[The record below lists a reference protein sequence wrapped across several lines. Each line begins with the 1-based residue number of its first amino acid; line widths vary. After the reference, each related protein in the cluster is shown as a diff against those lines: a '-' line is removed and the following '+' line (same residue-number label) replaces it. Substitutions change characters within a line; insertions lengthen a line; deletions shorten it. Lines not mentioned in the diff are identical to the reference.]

1 MLVLLVLAACFKAKP
16 PPKKVEPPPPPD
28 PAQEVR
34 ELVKTIYTTLETGD
48 PDPVKPL
55 LAADIMVFGL
65 APSDTYAQ
73 RDPVINLARQELLSI
88 GLGTETMKVRSSR
101 IDVGVGA
108 SGQSA
113 WFWDLPRVD
122 YEKKG
127 KTTSWLVRV
136 SGHAVKS
143 ETGWVVD
150 AVHVSLGV
158 PDEKVY
164 APDAAKKYLP
174 PADVLAERGPDSDE
188 LVGLSR
194 RILDDVAVKVERL
207 SDRPEVA
214 LIGTSPIELLEGGK
228 AIKDLVK
235 PQLAELKKAVFTY
248 KVDGPIRSRLAPAKD
263 TAWVAATVILR
274 TGTGKKQ
281 QTLPPFRVL
290 WVFTEEK
297 GLWNLV
303 SEHQSLALKQEMRGP
318 TSEEALAEFEKLDDL
333 RRARNTKTSHDAG
346 IELADAGSPADK
358 ASSSKSTGP
367 QPSSG
372 KASGGRVIA
381 ASDGGF
387 GTFD

>member
-1 MLVLLVLAACFKAKP
+1 MLVAACFKAKP

-34 ELVKTIYTTLETGD
+34 ELVKSVYSTLETGD
-48 PDPVKPL
+48 PDPAKPL
-55 LAADIMVFGL
+55 LAPDVMVFGL

-88 GLGTETMKVRSSR
+88 GLGTETMHVRSSR
-101 IDVGVGA
+101 VDVGVGA

-127 KTTSWLVRV
+127 KTTSWLARV
-136 SGHAVKS
+136 SGHAVKT
-143 ETGWVVD
+143 EGGWIID
-150 AVHVSLGV
+150 AVHLSLGV

-174 PADVLAERGPDSDE
+174 PGDVLAERGPDSDE

-194 RILDDVAVKVERL
+194 RILDDIGVKVERL
-207 SDRPEVA
+207 SERSEVA
-214 LIGTSPIELLEGGK
+214 LIGTSPTELLEGGK

-235 PQLAELKKAVFTY
+235 PQLAELKKAAFNY
-248 KVDGPIRSRLAPAKD
+248 KVDGPIRSRLSPSKD
-263 TAWVAATVILR
+263 TGWVAATVVLR

-290 WVFTEEK
+290 WVFAEEK

-303 SEHQSLALKQEMRGP
+303 TEHQSLALKQELRGP
-318 TSEEALAEFEKLDDL
+318 TSEEALAEYDKLDAI
-333 RRARNTKTSHDAG
+333 RTARNAKPAARDAG
-346 IELADAGSPADK
+346 VAVPVSDAGAAQPDPKRAPTPTPPGSTKPA
-358 ASSSKSTGP
+358 
-367 QPSSG
+367 
-372 KASGGRVIA
+372 GGRVIA
-381 ASDGGF
+381 ANDGGF

>member
-1 MLVLLVLAACFKAKP
+1 MLLVAAACFKAKP

-34 ELVKTIYTTLETGD
+34 ELVTSLYSILEAGD
-48 PDPVKPL
+48 PDPAKPL
-55 LAADIMVFGL
+55 VAPDVMVFGL

-73 RDPVINLARQELLSI
+73 RDPVINLARQELLSL
-88 GLGTETMKVRSSR
+88 GLGTETMHVRSSR

-113 WFWDLPRVD
+113 WFWDLPRVE

-127 KTTSWLVRV
+127 KISTWLARV
-136 SGHAVKS
+136 SGHAVKTES
-143 ETGWVVD
+143 GWVVD
-150 AVHVSLGV
+150 AVHLSLGV

-194 RILDDVAVKVERL
+194 RLLDDIAVKVERL

-214 LIGTSPIELLEGGK
+214 LIGTSPTELLEGGQ
-228 AIKDLVK
+228 AIKELVK
-235 PQLAELKKAVFTY
+235 PQLAELKKAAFNY
-248 KVDGPIRSRLAPAKD
+248 KVDGPIRSRLAPSKD
-263 TAWVAATVILR
+263 TGWVAATVVLR

-290 WVFTEEK
+290 WVFAEEK

-303 SEHQSLALKQEMRGP
+303 SEHQSLALKQELRGP
-318 TSEEALAEFEKLDDL
+318 TAEEALAEFEKLDAI
-333 RRARNTKTSHDAG
+333 RKARNVKPSRDAG
-346 IELADAGSPADK
+346 VAAADGGASP
-358 ASSSKSTGP
+358 P
-367 QPSSG
+367 PG
-372 KASGGRVIA
+372 KPGGGKVIA
-381 ASDGGF
+381 SSDGGF
-387 GTFD
+387 ATFD

>member
-1 MLVLLVLAACFKAKP
+1 MLVAACFKAKP

-34 ELVKTIYTTLETGD
+34 ELVKTVYSTLETGD

-55 LAADIMVFGL
+55 LAPDVMVFGL

-88 GLGTETMKVRSSR
+88 GLGTETMHVRSSR

-127 KTTSWLVRV
+127 KTTSWLARV
-136 SGHAVKS
+136 SGHAVKT
-143 ETGWVVD
+143 ETGWVID
-150 AVHVSLGV
+150 AVHLSLGV

-174 PADVLAERGPDSDE
+174 PGDVLAERGPDSDE

-194 RILDDVAVKVERL
+194 RLLDDIAVKVERL
-207 SDRPEVA
+207 SERSEVA
-214 LIGTSPIELLEGGK
+214 LIGTSPTELLEGGK

-248 KVDGPIRSRLAPAKD
+248 KVDGPIRSRLAPSKD
-263 TAWVAATVILR
+263 TGWVAATVVLR

-290 WVFTEEK
+290 WVFAEEK

-303 SEHQSLALKQEMRGP
+303 TEHQSLALKQELRGP
-318 TSEEALAEFEKLDDL
+318 TSEDALAEYDKLDAI
-333 RRARNTKTSHDAG
+333 RKARNEKPARDAG
-346 IELADAGSPADK
+346 AEPLATDAGAPSATSAP
-358 ASSSKSTGP
+358 P
-367 QPSSG
+367 PSSG
-372 KASGGRVIA
+372 KPGGGRVIA
-381 ASDGGF
+381 ANDGGF